1 MFEYATYNGVPI
13 ITYGLIGLTTGML
26 ALVTLKPDI
35 LELQENGEKP
45 TIASAIGLDKIQMP
59 EMPGFNGLT
68 SGDENITSY
77 LPGINGLP
85 QPFSTDDDK
94 NKEKT
99 NDDEDDEDEDDDEDD
114 EEDDDEDDNND
125 ESSVTN
131 PLRQNEKPSG
141 GRKTLNKRKTK
152 GKTKGKT
159 KRNKK

>member
-35 LELQENGEKP
+35 LELQENGEKT

-59 EMPGFNGLT
+59 EIPGFNGST

-85 QPFSTDDDK
+85 QPFSTDDDE

-99 NDDEDDEDEDDDEDD
+99 NKDDDDDHEDED
-114 EEDDDEDDNND
+114 DDNND

-152 GKTKGKT
+152 GKTK
-159 KRNKK
+159 RNKK